1 MNTLQ
6 ATSPSSPPA
15 PAAGPRSAK
24 FVVSGGFGVGKT
36 TFVGAVS
43 EIAPLR
49 TEEEMTVAAAGSDDA
64 SKVAGKRSTTVAMD
78 FGRISV
84 MDELVVYLFGTP
96 GQDRFSF
103 MWDQIS
109 MGCLGAVVLIDTARL
124 ADSFGPID
132 YFESR
137 QIPFIVAVNEFD
149 HAPKGTNDQIREA
162 LALAPDI
169 PITKVDARSRESVK
183 ECLIGLVDHMTTL
196 LLQESSGTRRLRR
209 RDFDF

>member
-6 ATSPSSPPA
+6 APTQSSPAA
-15 PAAGPRSAK
+15 PTSAPRSAK

-49 TEEEMTVAAAGSDDA
+49 TEEHMTVAAEEKDDA
-64 SKVAGKRSTTVAMD
+64 SKVESKRSTTVAMD
-78 FGRISV
+78 FGRITV
-84 MDELVVYLFGTP
+84 LDELVVYLFGTP

-137 QIPFIVAVNEFD
+137 QIPFIVAVNEFE
-149 HAPKGTNDQIREA
+149 HAPKGTFDQIREA
-162 LALAPDI
+162 LALTPNI
-169 PITKVDARSRESVK
+169 PITTVDARSRESVK
-183 ECLIGLVDHMTTL
+183 NCLIDLVDHMTAL
-196 LLQESSGTRRLRR
+196 LMQEKSGTRRLRR
-209 RDFDF
+209 RDFEF